1 MEEDPLTRLLEQEQP
16 MPLDEILGQVFRS
29 STSTS
34 REGSLPQNAWS
45 TEVGASSFGFPNTLG
60 NSLNQ
65 FQSLP
70 MHPYDSTSDGVGLS
84 ASASASVDGC

>member
-1 MEEDPLTRLLEQEQP
+1 MKFLDKCLGHPLP
-16 MPLDEILGQVFRS
+16 H
-29 STSTS
+29 
-34 REGSLPQNAWS
+34 REKVHCLNAWS
-45 TEVGASSFGFPNTLG
+45 NGVGASSFGFPNTLG